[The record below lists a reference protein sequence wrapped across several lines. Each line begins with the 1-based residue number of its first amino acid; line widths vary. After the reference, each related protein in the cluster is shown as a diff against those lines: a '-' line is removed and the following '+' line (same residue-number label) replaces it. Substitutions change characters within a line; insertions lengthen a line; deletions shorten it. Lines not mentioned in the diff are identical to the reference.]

1 MADLSGKIAFVTGA
15 AKGNGEGIARV
26 LHAKGATV
34 LLGDVDPAVF
44 QVAESLAERAKGYEV
59 DVADGEAVRQT
70 AERVLAEYGRVDILV
85 NNAGIA
91 RLIRVT
97 DMKDDLF
104 HLHYRVNVAGVY
116 HCTRSFLPAM
126 MAQRYGRIINMSSVT
141 GPRVADPGMIGYAM
155 SKAAVLGFTKAVA
168 IDTAGYNIT
177 ANAILTGYIRT
188 PMVEHTAHETNPQ
201 NPEKV
206 IEGIAAGIP
215 MGRLG
220 RPEEVGYLV
229 AFLASDEAA
238 YITGGEFLI
247 DGGSTLPETTTVGR

>member
-1 MADLSGKIAFVTGA
+1 MENLKGKIAFVTGA

-34 LLGDVDPAVF
+34 LLADVDPRVHAV
-44 QVAESLAERAKGYEV
+44 VESLGDRAQGYEV
-59 DVADGEAVRQT
+59 DVADGDAVS
-70 AERVLAEYGRVDILV
+70 AVAKAVLDEYGRLDILV

-91 RLIRVT
+91 RLIRAN
-97 DMKDDLF
+97 DIQDELF

-116 HCTRSFLPAM
+116 HFTRSFLPTM
-126 MAQRYGRIINMSSVT
+126 MAQKYGRIINMSSVT
-141 GPRVADPGMIGYAM
+141 GPRVADPGMMGYAM
-155 SKAAVLGFTKAVA
+155 SKAAVLGFTKAIA

-177 ANAILTGYIRT
+177 ANAILPGYIRT
-188 PMVEHTAHETNPQ
+188 PMVEHTAHETNPDD
-201 NPEKV
+201 PEKV
-206 IEGIAAGIP
+206 IAGIAAGIP

-220 RPEEVGYLV
+220 RPEEVGYLA